1 MNSRREKS
9 PWERRKRESNP
20 SEEVVKERS
29 TLSLI
34 RAVDELR
41 LHALPRVLV
50 IGPGQPP
57 FRVSDASLKSPRAH
71 RCTGG
76 SMPSRYTIPQ
86 LIFDSKETFRQDSI
100 RRRSSGFGYWLL
112 VPFAFL
118 IVYGFI
124 AWLLFLGI
132 SDEAEKLR
140 AWLNRLKAHAE

>member
-1 MNSRREKS
+1 
-9 PWERRKRESNP
+9 
-20 SEEVVKERS
+20 
-29 TLSLI
+29 
-34 RAVDELR
+34 
-41 LHALPRVLV
+41 
-50 IGPGQPP
+50 
-57 FRVSDASLKSPRAH
+57 
-71 RCTGG
+71 
-76 SMPSRYTIPQ
+76 MPSRYTIPQ